1 LKNVERTFISYSSKD
16 FQLVTDLV
24 KHLEAQG
31 VNCWYAPRN
40 IVPGK
45 HYASS
50 ILEAIRACNA
60 FVIVFSKNS
69 NASEQCLKEVDRAV
83 NARKPIIPFRIDETM
98 PTEAMDYYL
107 CNTHWLNA
115 YEEVVTN
122 YYQQLV
128 HAVHDFISTEQEKT
142 EYVTDVKPSQ
152 PQQETIS
159 RELQDVIQS
168 LRDEAIRD
176 EEAAAKYREE
186 KEKLEEELEAKKNAT
201 VVQFPQ
207 DRTKQIIKQESKPL
221 VIQPKKRREFK
232 KRTFEEEEGTFEK
245 VKKKVVLPLALIAVS
260 VAFYMYRSVT
270 SDNTINVVE
279 GKKKVKVNDKK
290 KKENDTPIVKV
301 DYRKDFLNKKEIET
315 YGIEKL
321 KEIKNIISTRD
332 GNIIRRTRSGLVES
346 EWSLREVQ
354 NYFLLDHLIYEKAR
368 PTNKGLTSRVYLGFD
383 FPKKDD
389 PERPGKKLK
398 NDPMRIK
405 TLWEAGS
412 MLLKEKLYDED
423 LNLMYLRIHPEGNLT
438 SFPKS
443 GELVITLR
451 IVENEERFVKVI
463 QSGGMKLTD
472 SINDLRQ
479 FTENINLDL
488 KIAEAGSS
496 WPSKEIIIEYNLPKL
511 NLDGYKSIS
520 VQLVDIARLFVSSK
534 KLLSSI

>member
-1 LKNVERTFISYSSKD
+1 MKNVERTFISYSSKD

-83 NARKPIIPFRIDETM
+83 NARKPIIPFRVDETM

-128 HAVHDFISTEQEKT
+128 HAVHDFISVEQEKT
-142 EYVTDVKPSQ
+142 EYVTDVKPAK
-152 PQQETIS
+152 PDEMS

-168 LRDEAIRD
+168 LRNEALRD
-176 EEAAAKYREE
+176 EEAALKYKEE
-186 KEKLEEELEAKKNAT
+186 KERLEEELEQKQNAT
-201 VVQFPQ
+201 VVQFPE
-207 DRTKQIIKQESKPL
+207 DRTKKIIKKESKPL
-221 VIQPKKRREFK
+221 VIEAKKKRELRARK
-232 KRTFEEEEGTFEK
+232 FEEEEQTFEK
-245 VKKKVVLPLALIAVS
+245 LKKKFVLPLALIAV
-260 VAFYMYRSVT
+260 AILFYMYRSTT
-270 SDNTINVVE
+270 SDNTIKIVE
-279 GKKKVKVNDKK
+279 KKKPPKKEEVEKALIAEPPKVN
-290 KKENDTPIVKV
+290 
-301 DYRKDFLNKKEIET
+301 YRKDFLDKNEMKN

-321 KEIKNIISTRD
+321 KGIKNLISARD

-346 EWSLREVQ
+346 QWTMREVQ

-383 FPKKDD
+383 FPIAKN
-389 PERPGKKLK
+389 PENPDEKPKP
-398 NDPMRIK
+398 DPMRRK

-412 MLLKEKLYDED
+412 LLIKEKLYDED
-423 LNLMYLRIHPEGNLT
+423 LDLMYLKIHPDGNLT
-438 SFPKS
+438 NFPKA
-443 GELVITLR
+443 GELVVTIK
-451 IVENEERFVKVI
+451 IVESEERFVKVI
-463 QSGGMKLTD
+463 HSGGMKMQD
-472 SINDLRQ
+472 SLSDLRQ

-496 WPSKEIIIEYNLPKL
+496 WPSKEIVIEYHHPKL
-511 NLDGYKSIS
+511 NLEGYKSIS
-520 VQLVDIARLFVSSK
+520 VQLVDIARLFVNSK